1 MVFVQIIVGM
11 AAAFILGYAMKLFN
25 RCAPKKT
32 KWPKFFTTLILA
44 VLAPVAS
51 DLNDFPESK
60 FIFVIF
66 YGYMCFRMWGE
77 DKPEHELALFWMFC
91 QPFLFG
97 TVGAAIL
104 FSKIEPSIIPKGFAV
119 ILIGVTCRWVGTFC
133 VGFEK
138 KFNNKERA
146 FMAFAWI
153 PKATVQAALG
163 GLTLAKARDKN
174 LPEYEDY
181 GQSMLTT
188 AVFAI
193 ILTAPLG
200 AIMINT
206 LGTKWL
212 EYDGEDPEELAKQGL
227 TEPRHPRKPKAIGSE
242 EPSDEPGPGDN
253 DNT

>member
-97 TVGAAIL
+97 TVGAAVL
-104 FSKIEPSIIPKGFAV
+104 FSKIKGSEIGYGLVCIFV
-119 ILIGVTCRWVGTFC
+119 GVTARWLATFVVTC
-133 VGFEK
+133 EK

-163 GLTLAKARDKN
+163 GLTLAEANKIK
-174 LPEYEDY
+174 
-181 GQSMLTT
+181 
-188 AVFAI
+188 
-193 ILTAPLG
+193 
-200 AIMINT
+200 
-206 LGTKWL
+206 
-212 EYDGEDPEELAKQGL
+212 DPVAKL
-227 TEPRHPRKPKAIGSE
+227 
-242 EPSDEPGPGDN
+242 
-253 DNT
+253 